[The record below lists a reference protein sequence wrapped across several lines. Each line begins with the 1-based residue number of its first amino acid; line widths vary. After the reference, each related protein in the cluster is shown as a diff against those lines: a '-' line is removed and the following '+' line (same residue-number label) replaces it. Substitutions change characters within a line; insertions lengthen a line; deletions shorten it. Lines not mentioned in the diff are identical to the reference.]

1 MDATHAVQLPGAD
14 PRTNAASTGGRRAGV
29 PVLARAAVAA
39 GVDGIFLEFHPDPD
53 KALCDGPS
61 CLALDTAE
69 TLLSDLVA
77 IDAIVKR
84 RKS

>member
-1 MDATHAVQLPGAD
+1 
-14 PRTNAASTGGRRAGV
+14 
-29 PVLARAAVAA
+29 VLARSAVAA

-61 CLALDTAE
+61 CLALNSAE
-69 TLLSDLVA
+69 ALLDDLVA